1 MRNRLHSSLERIR
14 MKRQLLSSVPKLLR
28 VSEAARYFGVSRNF
42 IQRLL
47 DGGDLPC
54 IRLDDYKIRIAKSDL
69 DKWVRKNRAIYKRA
83 EARNKRLGK
92 RPRPREHDIRQ
103 P

>member
-1 MRNRLHSSLERIR
+1 MRT
-14 MKRQLLSSVPKLLR
+14 QLVSSVPKLLR

-69 DKWVRKNRAIYKRA
+69 DKWIRKNRATYKRA

-92 RPRPREHDIRQ
+92 RPRPRERETRQ
-103 P
+103 T

>member
-1 MRNRLHSSLERIR
+1 MR
-14 MKRQLLSSVPKLLR
+14 KQLLSSVPKLLR

-54 IRLDDYKIRIAKSDL
+54 IRLDDYKIRIAKEDL

-92 RPRPREHDIRQ
+92 VARPREHEIRQ